1 MLFFDKWQKETLN
14 KCSQIGALPQ
24 SWTSTEKTKSPMV
37 FAIEV
42 GDEEGNIERAKDGVT
57 PTASPQ
63 ANILKQPDSHLS
75 MHHPGNKKQEKS
87 QGPLVRVGE
96 KNEPEL
102 VEKMV
107 ILLPNFFSIPNRSYV

>member
-1 MLFFDKWQKETLN
+1 
-14 KCSQIGALPQ
+14 
-24 SWTSTEKTKSPMV
+24 MV

-42 GDEEGNIERAKDGVT
+42 GDEEGNIKRAKDGVT

-87 QGPLVRVGE
+87 QGPLVGVGE
-96 KNEPEL
+96 KKHTVMSILYENEPEL

-107 ILLPNFFSIPNRSYV
+107 ILLPNLLPFQTDPMFEDSHTIPTIYLKK

>member
-1 MLFFDKWQKETLN
+1 MTGKKTFKKN
-14 KCSQIGALPQ
+14 VPQIGALPQ

-42 GDEEGNIERAKDGVT
+42 GDEEGNIKRAKDGVT

-75 MHHPGNKKQEKS
+75 MHHPGNKKHRRR
-87 QGPLVRVGE
+87 VRVHW
-96 KNEPEL
+96 
-102 VEKMV
+102 
-107 ILLPNFFSIPNRSYV
+107 